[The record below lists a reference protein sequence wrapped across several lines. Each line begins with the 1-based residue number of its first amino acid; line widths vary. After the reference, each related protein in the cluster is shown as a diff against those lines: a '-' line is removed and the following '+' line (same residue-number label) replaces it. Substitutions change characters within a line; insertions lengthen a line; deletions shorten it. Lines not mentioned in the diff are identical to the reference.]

1 MRSHY
6 LHLMASAA
14 AGCVQVLTLACG
26 QAVQCV
32 ARAHHVKLTT
42 TQYSAAMSVLTV
54 LWLCRNEVFQ
64 RFRAEV
70 SREGA
75 QAWQRCKCGKI
86 AGLLQELGA
95 AKDVKARNRQALYD
109 ACALFERGAPRKRK
123 RGQEGAEG
131 AEPIA
136 NGFAEPPDE
145 AAAAVHAETGEAAA
159 GAADVAQDAQA
170 AASSDPAQAE
180 DGKAKSKGS
189 KSSRKRARRAAADA
203 AAAAA
208 ADGNVASGAQA
219 ASTSAQPNS
228 APAPVAT
235 HSTRPSPPSPVA
247 TGKPVAPPAGAVE
260 ARNVPAD
267 EVALLAAA
275 RREGRTDAN
284 NATVV
289 RLAPAGSPRA
299 AEVAAHQPEDPGST
313 PEAMG
318 ADAGLL
324 GALCDARSPDAH
336 ASLVGNLLDKA
347 SELKGAQS
355 PPASTAHAPGLLQGA
370 QQAEHVA
377 NAADSHSKKAKKA
390 KNKKKVKERRANGCT
405 SPDMQLSPRAQSAL
419 EGAVAAAG
427 AAGTPEKRRISFN
440 LEANV
445 VHQIGKPLP
454 PAEMRTPP
462 GAKPRGSV
470 LKKVRRCE

>member
-1 MRSHY
+1 
-6 LHLMASAA
+6 MASAA
-14 AGCVQVLTLACG
+14 AGCGVQVLTLACG

-145 AAAAVHAETGEAAA
+145 AAAAVHAETGEAAV

-170 AASSDPAQAE
+170 AASSDPVQPEAA
-180 DGKAKSKGS
+180 KAKSKGS

-208 ADGNVASGAQA
+208 ADGILVSGAQA
-219 ASTSAQPNS
+219 AFTSAQPNS

-247 TGKPVAPPAGAVE
+247 TGKPVCAAGWRCGSSQRAGRRKWRCWRLRG
-260 ARNVPAD
+260 ARA
-267 EVALLAAA
+267 ARTRTTQRWCAWHLLAA
-275 RREGRTDAN
+275 
-284 NATVV
+284 
-289 RLAPAGSPRA
+289 PRA
-299 AEVAAHQPEDPGST
+299 AEVAAHQPDDPGST

-419 EGAVAAAG
+419 ESAVAAAG